1 MSRFKLPPRVAPSP
15 AAGEPGMQNAAA
27 RLRSSREEQDRLLAE
42 RRERSGQTAAG
53 IEASPI
59 RTSAS
64 APEDATAGMT
74 PSLVVDA
81 LVERSGKSRKEKKD
95 KIVVMF
101 RLPKKQVGRLPGI
114 PETMG
119 LSDAYVLKAFAKE
132 GRAVLRAIASAN
144 DLAPL
149 IATAKSFRATPVSE
163 MTLGEAM
170 TVYIQPVALDAM
182 YVALEDPLMVLPK
195 ATVAGAF
202 LAAAVIR
209 LIEARLTKKAP
220 S

>member
-1 MSRFKLPPRVAPSP
+1 MSRFKLPPRVAASP

-27 RLRSSREEQDRLLAE
+27 RLRSSREAQDRLLAE
-42 RRERSGQTAAG
+42 RREQGGERAADSD
-53 IEASPI
+53 ASQV
-59 RTSAS
+59 RTPTSVQ
-64 APEDATAGMT
+64 EDATLGVA
-74 PSLVVDA
+74 PSTATEA
-81 LVERSGKSRKEKKD
+81 LVERSGHSRKEKKD

-101 RLPKKQVGRLPGI
+101 RLPKKQVARLAGVPGVA
-114 PETMG
+114 G

-132 GRAVLRAIASAN
+132 GRAVLRAVTSAN

-149 IATAKSFRATPVSE
+149 VATAKAFRATAVSE

-195 ATVAGAF
+195 ATAVGAF
-202 LAAAVIR
+202 LAATVIR
-209 LIEARLTKKAP
+209 LIEARLAKKAP

>member
-27 RLRSSREEQDRLLAE
+27 RLRSSREAQDRLLAE
-42 RRERSGQTAAG
+42 QRARDGETTAAVD
-53 IEASPI
+53 ASQV
-59 RTSAS
+59 RTSSS
-64 APEDATAGMT
+64 APEDTAAGRV
-74 PSLVVDA
+74 PSLEGEA

-101 RLPKKQVGRLPGI
+101 RLPKKQVARLSSVPGVA
-114 PETMG
+114 G

-132 GRAVLRAIASAN
+132 GRAVLRAITSAN
-144 DLAPL
+144 DLAL
-149 IATAKSFRATPVSE
+149 LVTTAKSFRATAVSE

-195 ATVAGAF
+195 ATIVGAF
-202 LAAAVIR
+202 LAATVIR
-209 LIEARLTKKAP
+209 LIEARLPKKVP

>member
-27 RLRSSREEQDRLLAE
+27 RLRSSREAQDRLLAE
-42 RRERSGQTAAG
+42 QRARGDESAADVDASQVRTAAYV
-53 IEASPI
+53 
-59 RTSAS
+59 RD
-64 APEDATAGMT
+64 DATAEMAPLAAT
-74 PSLVVDA
+74 EVV
-81 LVERSGKSRKEKKD
+81 VERSGKSRKETKA

-101 RLPKKQVGRLPGI
+101 RLPKTHVARLSSIPGVA
-114 PETMG
+114 G

-132 GRAVLRAIASAN
+132 GRAALRAVTSAN

-149 IATAKSFRATPVSE
+149 VATAKSIRATAVSE

-195 ATVAGAF
+195 ATAVGAF
-202 LAAAVIR
+202 LAATVIR

>member
-27 RLRSSREEQDRLLAE
+27 RLRSSREAQDRLLAE
-42 RRERSGQTAAG
+42 QRARGGETAAV
-53 IEASPI
+53 AV
-59 RTSAS
+59 
-64 APEDATAGMT
+64 APQVRAPDSVHEDAKAEVV
-74 PSLVVDA
+74 PSLVVEA
-81 LVERSGKSRKEKKD
+81 LVERAGNTRKEKKD

-101 RLPKKQVGRLPGI
+101 RLPKKQAARLSGVPGVA
-114 PETMG
+114 G

-132 GRAVLRAIASAN
+132 GRAVLRAVTSAN

-149 IATAKSFRATPVSE
+149 VATAKSFRATDVSE

-182 YVALEDPLMVLPK
+182 YIALEDPLMVLPK
-195 ATVAGAF
+195 ATAVGAF
-202 LAAAVIR
+202 LAATVIR
-209 LIEARLTKKAP
+209 LIEARLAKKAP